1 MHKFYLAVCCWRCNQ
16 AASTKFMY
24 FVQIRLLLAGYL
36 PWYSDSDTMVMV
48 YWALENKIYLST
60 VSLSTGTCKITPTS
74 TKQLLILSITYG
86 SFTEQKIANLFS
98 YNWIGLPWD
107 RIHFEMYYKY
117 ICCSVLFFK
126 SVKLTV
132 TCADSDGN
140 NYITTKWEK
149 SKKGEIHQI
158 QNSCLLAV
166 LTDWVQINGNFYFGL
181 SAFPGTK
188 ILSWYHVL
196 CKYISQ
202 CGFTLKLLLYIK
214 LLCIYMTVKLLKV

>member
-1 MHKFYLAVCCWRCNQ
+1 M
-16 AASTKFMY
+16 
-24 FVQIRLLLAGYL
+24 AGYL

-107 RIHFEMYYKY
+107 RIHFEMYCKY

-140 NYITTKWEK
+140 NYSHNNKMRKIEK
-149 SKKGEIHQI
+149 RRNTSNSKQ
-158 QNSCLLAV
+158 
-166 LTDWVQINGNFYFGL
+166 L
-181 SAFPGTK
+181 SLGSTNW
-188 ILSWYHVL
+188 LSSNQW
-196 CKYISQ
+196 
-202 CGFTLKLLLYIK
+202 KLLFWPF
-214 LLCIYMTVKLLKV
+214 CFSRN